1 MPWRQE
7 PKKGAA
13 SCDKLRVV
21 ASKRSSADSRMG
33 QPGPSNVGSL
43 LAKGPQGLAVREGVP
58 GELKHLST
66 PRKGNHSPSSGERT
80 GKSLNRHIERWV
92 GVVGLDRRKPES
104 YQSDL

>member
-43 LAKGPQGLAVREGVP
+43 LAKGPQGLVAREGLP

-66 PRKGNHSPSSGERT
+66 PRKREYSLSSGERK
-80 GKSLNRHIERWV
+80 GSSPNLSGSVACQPMPDGCCKA
-92 GVVGLDRRKPES
+92 RR
-104 YQSDL
+104 